1 LRKSVSDPAVLAAIL
16 DLHRICLPGIL
27 QADSVVMKEL
37 INAWKQ
43 VDRNKIAAL
52 LSIVPGLGHLY
63 KHHYLAGFGIMT
75 AGNVM
80 MVFIALWLSFATLGL
95 SLIGVPALW
104 FAGIGYSAYLAS
116 DEHGM
121 HPWLHVWNYRRA
133 KSKRLA
139 KKS

>member
-1 LRKSVSDPAVLAAIL
+1 
-16 DLHRICLPGIL
+16 
-27 QADSVVMKEL
+27 MKEL

>member
-1 LRKSVSDPAVLAAIL
+1 
-16 DLHRICLPGIL
+16 
-27 QADSVVMKEL
+27 MKEL
-37 INAWKQ
+37 IDAWKQ

-63 KHHYLAGFGIMT
+63 KHHYLSGFGIMT

-80 MVFIALWLSFATLGL
+80 MVFIALWLSLATLGL
-95 SLIGVPALW
+95 SLIVVPALW
-104 FAGIGYSAYLAS
+104 CAGVAYAAYLAT
-116 DEHGM
+116 DEHGA

-133 KSKRLA
+133 KLKMLA